1 MFGDIIAITAAQS
14 VRSSLV
20 VVTLGVVPKPKA
32 EVDMSRAAR
41 DVGGVRKLRVKTKFG
56 ENRNSFVDAVGS
68 TLPSASSMR
77 N

>member
-1 MFGDIIAITAAQS
+1 M
-14 VRSSLV
+14 RSSLV
-20 VVTLGVVPKPKA
+20 VVTLGVVPKA

-41 DVGGVRKLRVKTKFG
+41 DAGGVRKLRVKTKFG